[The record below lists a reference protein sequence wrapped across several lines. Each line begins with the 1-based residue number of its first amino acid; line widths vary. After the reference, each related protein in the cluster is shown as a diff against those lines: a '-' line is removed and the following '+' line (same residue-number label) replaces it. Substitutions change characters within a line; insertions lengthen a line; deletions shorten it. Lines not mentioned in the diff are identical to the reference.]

1 MMLGHNS
8 GEKKLKFWLL
18 RKVYILLFS
27 QSMNVLRVSKF
38 DIKSQELTSPS
49 NVMSERVKMDQQPFN
64 QLNFQV
70 FVTLNRQPLRESFQT
85 DFFLTWSQSYQ
96 INLVL
101 KKVNFVINLLIVL
114 YTYIYI

>member
-1 MMLGHNS
+1 MLGHNS
-8 GEKKLKFWLL
+8 GEKCLNSGFHERYKF
-18 RKVYILLFS
+18 FFF

-38 DIKSQELTSPS
+38 DTKSQELTSPS

-85 DFFLTWSQSYQ
+85 DFFSPG
-96 INLVL
+96 
-101 KKVNFVINLLIVL
+101 VNPIK
-114 YTYIYI
+114 